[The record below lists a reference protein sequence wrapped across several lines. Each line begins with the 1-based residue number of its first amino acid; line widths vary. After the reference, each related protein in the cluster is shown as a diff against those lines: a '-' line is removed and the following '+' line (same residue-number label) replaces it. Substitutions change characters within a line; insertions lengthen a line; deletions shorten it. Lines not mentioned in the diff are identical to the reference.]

1 MGKKPV
7 KKPVK
12 RVVTSKPPP
21 VIIVPPTPLIPI
33 KSQHEIINENITQ
46 IDNVNNIANNIEQT
60 NMNKVNAD
68 SFRTNKYIDTYDNI
82 IRTYDRNWDNTIIPN
97 VILTTIENQCA
108 IISKMAYSS
117 SRLYKIKRYTLTSID
132 NKTHINELEKS
143 LVYDESISNDRCA
156 VYYYKYNHKYA
167 IIGYRGTDI
176 TNMDDIITNLNI
188 LIGNANIEYVKNALD
203 IYNIATKK
211 YDSIIVCG
219 HSLGGYVA
227 NAVAMYKGCLSYSFN
242 PAWMVSVDYYNSLNK
257 YPNINCL
264 KIHDDIISLYAG
276 LQNINNLKV
285 FKPHPIIDN
294 DRNNILLFNHSIDNF
309 IIPKQKNSCTIL

>member
-12 RVVTSKPPP
+12 RVVISKPPP
-21 VIIVPPTPLIPI
+21 LIIIPPAQITTI
-33 KSQHEIINENITQ
+33 KSQQEIINENKVVTQ
-46 IDNVNNIANNIEQT
+46 IETVNNCHIISNENVVCIKPHDNT
-60 NMNKVNAD
+60 
-68 SFRTNKYIDTYDNI
+68 YIDTYDNI
-82 IRTYDRNWDNTIIPN
+82 IRIYDRNWDNTIIPN
-97 VILTTIENQCA
+97 MILTTIENQCA

-117 SRLYKIKRYTLTSID
+117 ARLCKIKYSDLTGVN
-132 NKTHINELEKS
+132 NKNGINELEKS

-156 VYYYKYNHKYA
+156 VYYYKYNPKYA

-188 LIGNANIEYVKNALD
+188 LIGNANIDYVKNALD
-203 IYNIATKK
+203 IYNIANKK

-219 HSLGGYVA
+219 HSLGGYIA
-227 NAVAMYKGCLSYSFN
+227 NAVSMSRGCLSYTFN

-264 KIHDDIISLYAG
+264 KIHDDIVSLYAG

-285 FKPHPIIDN
+285 FKPHPIINENRN
-294 DRNNILLFNHSIDNF
+294 DILLFNHSIDNF
-309 IIPKQKNSCTIL
+309 IIPKQKNNCTIL